1 MDTQTNTLQTL
12 DQFIDEEYGTGTSK
26 RETFEKGYE
35 HFKLGFLL
43 QQARIDTLVEC
54 TPTEIGIK

>member
-1 MDTQTNTLQTL
+1 MNTKPNTLQTL